1 MSHSL
6 RKVWLEE
13 EGQGIAEYSVM
24 PFIASRRN
32 ACLMGGPHLRIAR

>member
-1 MSHSL
+1 MSL
-6 RKVWLEE
+6 ILGKIGLDE

-32 ACLMGGPHLRIAR
+32 ACLMDGPHLRIAR